1 MPEAR
6 KIYVVGN
13 IKKPGAF
20 PVRDGSENTVLKLL
34 AMSIR
39 NRPLLRQRSI
49 HLSRGRG
56 RRAPGD
62 FDTPLAK
69 LLLRKAPDA
78 PLAADDILINAPM
91 RKPNA
96 RDPARSKRS

>member
-13 IKKPGAF
+13 VKKPGAF

-34 AMSIR
+34 AMGGR
-39 NRPLLRQRSI
+39 RRALLRQRSI

-62 FDTPLAK
+62 FVIPLAK
-69 LLLRKAPDA
+69 LLERKAPDV
-78 PLAADDILINAPM
+78 PLAADDILLRAPM

-96 RDPARSKRS
+96 RD